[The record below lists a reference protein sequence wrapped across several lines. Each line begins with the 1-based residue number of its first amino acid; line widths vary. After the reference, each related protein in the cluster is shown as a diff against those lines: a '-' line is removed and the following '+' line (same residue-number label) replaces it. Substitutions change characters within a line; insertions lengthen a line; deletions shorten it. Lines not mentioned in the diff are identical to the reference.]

1 MEGLAYGDL
10 EKGREGA
17 TASQKEITR
26 RNQEEELQRI
36 QEKEMERKTREEQEW
51 KEKDKQE
58 WKKKQEWEKRE
69 EQEWKKREKGD
80 MELLENEEVTL
91 ERKYSGVTKELPVT
105 KFNCDK
111 CKISIQDQDQLD
123 IHNEVMHYLGSPG
136 KAVANIMENAQEVK
150 SEFSEPDLLLQ
161 SEMTIEESSVEE
173 NIVEENIEEKD
184 IEGEDIEGDNIEEEN
199 TEEDDIED
207 KILAEEEEPFAS
219 VSFRCETEDCEFST
233 DQKEELKA
241 HILSLH
247 LGMAKYVAKPDPV
260 EEMAKYVAKSDHMEE
275 EEDAAEIESEDDEV
289 EFGDDGQ
296 PRVVARSIAQHHQCE
311 KCKFSTAHKHNIKRH
326 MATIHGGEILEREG
340 VEAMVMRKRKAA
352 GDHDDV
358 DPSKLLTC
366 DKCDFVTTHIKSKRR
381 HMMVIH
387 EGLRHPCEMCS
398 FQATQPYDLKKHYLK
413 KHPDTEI

>member
-10 EKGREGA
+10 EKGRGGA
-17 TASQKEITR
+17 TASQEERTR
-26 RNQEEELQRI
+26 RNHEEELHRS
-36 QEKEMERKTREEQEW
+36 QEKEKTREEQEW
-51 KEKDKQE
+51 NEKDKKE
-58 WKKKQEWEKRE
+58 WKKKQEWQKKE
-69 EQEWKKREKGD
+69 EQEWKIREKRD
-80 MELLENEEVTL
+80 RENEEVTL
-91 ERKYSGVTKELPVT
+91 ERKSSGVSKELPVT

-111 CKISIQDQDQLD
+111 CKISIQDKDQLD

-173 NIVEENIEEKD
+173 NIVEGNIEEEN
-184 IEGEDIEGDNIEEEN
+184 IEGEDIEEENVEEENIEEE
-199 TEEDDIED
+199 DIED
-207 KILAEEEEPFAS
+207 KLLAVEEEQFAS
-219 VSFRCETEDCEFST
+219 FSFSCETEDCEFST
-233 DQKEELKA
+233 EQKEELKA

-247 LGMAKYVAKPDPV
+247 LGMAKYVARPDPV
-260 EEMAKYVAKSDHMEE
+260 EEMAKYVAKSDPMEE
-275 EEDAAEIESEDDEV
+275 DEDAAELESEDDEV

-326 MATIHGGEILEREG
+326 MATIHGGEIMEREG

-413 KHPDTEI
+413 KHPEMEI